1 MKLIKVCKDQYINVD
16 YISEVE
22 QYYDFKC
29 CITMI
34 NGQHYYCDKETFD
47 KILKYGKVEVQ

>member
-1 MKLIKVCKDQYINVD
+1 MKLLKIGIGQYINVD
-16 YISEVE
+16 YIEEVE